1 MGGEQPSLPA
11 RLFCYTFSMS
21 VFHKISSTLRED
33 HLFRRVLNSSLHLFS
48 SNTVSLGL
56 SVLQG
61 MLVYRLLG
69 PSGSGLIRI
78 VVSYASTVNSIFSFR
93 MSELVVRYGG
103 EYLENGEKDKASALI
118 KSAGWTEGIVSVLAF
133 LVVLLT
139 AGIAEQYVAKTSNTA
154 LLFIVFSLGLLAN
167 FNTETSTGVLQ
178 VTSKIK
184 LQGTINLIQSIV
196 TTLIIVA
203 AFVWNGSL
211 EIILIAY
218 LMSKTILGLG
228 MFLAAQIQLH
238 RVLGGGWWQEP
249 FSTLSNTRE
258 LMHFAL
264 SSNVSATIIKIFR
277 ESEPVWVG
285 FFLSTEAVGYYGLA
299 YQIVGFLSI
308 PADPLI
314 ASVYPELNR
323 LTVQKA
329 WSQLKNFLRKVTSL
343 ALAYN
348 LVLALGLVIFGNWAI
363 LILGGDKFLPA
374 YPALMALL
382 VGLTFNYILF
392 WNRPLLLSLGLPTFP
407 IRVTLIVGLI
417 KIALAFV
424 FVPRY
429 GILAAGAL
437 LSFYY
442 IASVGVMAWRGIQVI
457 NARAGSETP
466 QEQLI

>member
-1 MGGEQPSLPA
+1 MGGEPLSFPA

-21 VFHKISSTLRED
+21 VFQKISSSLRED
-33 HLFRRVLNSSLHLFS
+33 PLFKRVLNSSLHLFS
-48 SNTVSLGL
+48 SNTISVGL

-69 PSGSGLIRI
+69 PAGSGLVR
-78 VVSYASTVNSIFSFR
+78 VVMSYASTINSIFSFR

-103 EYLENGEKDKASALI
+103 EYIERGEKNKASALI
-118 KSAGWTEGIVSVLAF
+118 KSASMTEGIVSALAF
-133 LVVLLT
+133 LVVILT
-139 AGIAEQYVAKTSNTA
+139 AGLAEQYVAKTPNTTF
-154 LLFIVFSLGLLAN
+154 LFIIFSLGLLAN
-167 FNTETSTGVLQ
+167 FNTETSTGILQ

-203 AFVWNGSL
+203 AFIWNGSL

-218 LMSKTILGLG
+218 LVSKTLIGLG
-228 MFLAAQIQLH
+228 MFIAAQVQIH
-238 RVLGGGWWQEP
+238 RLLGRGWWKEP
-249 FSTLSNTRE
+249 FSSLSNARE
-258 LMHFAL
+258 LVHFAV

-285 FFLSTEAVGYYGLA
+285 FFLSTEAVGYYGVA

-314 ASVYPELNR
+314 SSVYPELNR

-329 WSQLKNFLRKVTSL
+329 WSRLKDFLRKVTSL

-348 LVLALGLVIFGNWAI
+348 LALALGLVLFGNWAI
-363 LILGGDKFLPA
+363 IILGGKEYLPA
-374 YPALMALL
+374 YPAMIALL
-382 VGLTFNYILF
+382 IGLTFNYILF
-392 WNRPLLLSLGLPTFP
+392 WNRPLLLSLGQPTFP

-417 KIALAFV
+417 KIILAFV

-429 GILAAGAL
+429 GIVAAGAL

-442 IASVGVMAWRGIQVI
+442 IASVGVMAWRGVQII
-457 NARAGSETP
+457 NAQP
-466 QEQLI
+466 QQERGL

>member
-1 MGGEQPSLPA
+1 MTLLQ
-11 RLFCYTFSMS
+11 
-21 VFHKISSTLRED
+21 KIKTTLRED
-33 HLFRRVLNSSLHLFS
+33 PLFKRVINSSLHLFS
-48 SNTVSLGL
+48 SNTISVGL
-56 SVLQG
+56 SVLQS
-61 MLVYRLLG
+61 MLVLRLLG
-69 PSGSGLIRI
+69 PYGSGLVRI
-78 VVSYASTVNSIFSFR
+78 VMSYASTINSIFSFR

-103 EYLENGEKDKASALI
+103 EYLEKGEKNKASALI
-118 KSAGWTEGIVSVLAF
+118 KSAGMTEGIVSALAF

-154 LLFIVFSLGLLAN
+154 FLFIIFSLGLLAN
-167 FNTETSTGVLQ
+167 FNIETSTGILQ
-178 VTSKIK
+178 ATGKIK
-184 LQGTINLIQSIV
+184 LQGTINLVQSIV

-203 AFVWNGSL
+203 ASIWNGNL

-218 LMSKTILGLG
+218 LVSKMIIGLG

-238 RVLGGGWWQEP
+238 HLLGGGWWKEP
-249 FSTLSNTRE
+249 FSTLSNMRE
-258 LMHFAL
+258 LVHFAI

-285 FFLSTEAVGYYGLA
+285 FFLSPEAVGYYGVA

-323 LTVQKA
+323 LTVQRA
-329 WSQLKNFLRKVTSL
+329 WSRLKEFLYKVTSL
-343 ALAYN
+343 AFAYN
-348 LVLALGLVIFGNWAI
+348 IVLALGLVLFGHWAI
-363 LILGGDKFLPA
+363 IILGGEKFLPA
-374 YPALMALL
+374 YPALVALL

-392 WNRPLLLSLGLPTFP
+392 WNRPLLLSLGQPTFP
-407 IRVTLIVGLI
+407 IRVTLIVGLV

-429 GILAAGAL
+429 GIVAAGAL

-442 IASVGVMAWRGIQVI
+442 IASVGIMVWRGVQEIQH
-457 NARAGSETP
+457 
-466 QEQLI
+466 QEALS